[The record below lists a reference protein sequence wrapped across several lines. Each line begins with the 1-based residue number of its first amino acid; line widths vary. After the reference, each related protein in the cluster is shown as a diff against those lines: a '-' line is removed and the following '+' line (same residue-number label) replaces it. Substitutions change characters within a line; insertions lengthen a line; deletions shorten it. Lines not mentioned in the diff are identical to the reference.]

1 MLVAA
6 EEEQVA
12 QEVRRP
18 APLMAVLVA
27 LACNLLFLGLQ
38 LTTLAAAAVVETQ
51 QEPLA
56 VMVVVV
62 MVVLVLIQE
71 LPEQPTQE
79 EAAAEM
85 ALVVGLEKQE
95 ALEL

>member
-18 APLMAVLVA
+18 TPLMAVLVA
-27 LACNLLFLGLQ
+27 LACNLLFLGLP
-38 LTTLAAAAVVETQ
+38 LITLVVVAVVEDQ

-62 MVVLVLIQE
+62 MVVVVLIQE

-79 EAAAEM
+79 EEAAEM
-85 ALVVGLEKQE
+85 AIVIGLGKQG